1 MSIGQR
7 LKQARKSC
15 NISQDVLAEKI
26 GASRGVI
33 TNIEHD
39 KIAKPQPMVIN
50 ALCNVL
56 GINKE
61 WLLDGTGPMNI
72 STKENQSPQ
81 VLSEIYEQAQKL
93 SEEEQLF
100 ILDMIKSYTKHMKDN
115 LFLSESH
122 LLKKDTPNRLCIPP
136 VWRILSDQSFVL
148 LTAHL
153 FSFPHSVFI

>member
-7 LKQARKSC
+7 LKEARKSC
-15 NISQDVLAEKI
+15 KMSQDMLAEKI

-50 ALCNVL
+50 ALCHVL

-61 WLLDGTGPMNI
+61 WLLDGLEPMKAPVNED
-72 STKENQSPQ
+72 ENAQI
-81 VLSEIYEQAQKL
+81 LSEIYEQAQKL

-100 ILDMIKSYTKHMKDN
+100 ILDMIKSYTKHMK
-115 LFLSESH
+115 
-122 LLKKDTPNRLCIPP
+122 
-136 VWRILSDQSFVL
+136 
-148 LTAHL
+148 
-153 FSFPHSVFI
+153 

>member
-100 ILDMIKSYTKHMKDN
+100 ILDMIKSYTKHMK
-115 LFLSESH
+115 E
-122 LLKKDTPNRLCIPP
+122 P
-136 VWRILSDQSFVL
+136 
-148 LTAHL
+148 
-153 FSFPHSVFI
+153 SV

>member
-15 NISQDVLAEKI
+15 NMSQDVLAEKI

-50 ALCNVL
+50 ALCNAL
-56 GINKE
+56 GIYKE
-61 WLLDGTGPMNI
+61 WLLEGTGPMNI
-72 STKENQSPQ
+72 STEKDQSAQ

-100 ILDMIKSYTKHMKDN
+100 ILDMIKSYTKHMK
-115 LFLSESH
+115 ES
-122 LLKKDTPNRLCIPP
+122 
-136 VWRILSDQSFVL
+136 SD
-148 LTAHL
+148 
-153 FSFPHSVFI
+153 

>member
-1 MSIGQR
+1 MLHFLYTTSLTAISHHIYIKSDQEVCRLSIGQR
-7 LKQARKSC
+7 LKQARKPC

-100 ILDMIKSYTKHMKDN
+100 ILDMIKSYTKHMKD
-115 LFLSESH
+115 
-122 LLKKDTPNRLCIPP
+122 
-136 VWRILSDQSFVL
+136 
-148 LTAHL
+148 A
-153 FSFPHSVFI
+153 SV